1 MQERASSETAIVQLN
16 GKYTCA
22 SLERLPT
29 PCDEDECLYA
39 LSASG
44 YKEVEFATS
53 RESRLSSLVRPC
65 APRAHAFQCKCHHVI
80 FSSGAR
86 RITAL
91 THDMRDA
98 SPRAQSV
105 VQSMK
110 RADVRR
116 FRQPFAPRHHAAIN
130 HPSTQAYSVHFQA
143 PLLKRITRRRNHNST
158 QAHGELFAPR
168 PSPVGVFLKTLQ
180 VQPHSTL
187 SVLAHDVIDDAFNT
201 LASRLNRSRSVRP
214 CVEDVR
220 NESQL
225 RSGAL
230 LCAPLNVFGESS
242 KRFDR

>member
-1 MQERASSETAIVQLN
+1 
-16 GKYTCA
+16 
-22 SLERLPT
+22 
-29 PCDEDECLYA
+29 
-39 LSASG
+39 
-44 YKEVEFATS
+44 
-53 RESRLSSLVRPC
+53 
-65 APRAHAFQCKCHHVI
+65 
-80 FSSGAR
+80 
-86 RITAL
+86 
-91 THDMRDA
+91 
-98 SPRAQSV
+98 
-105 VQSMK
+105 MK

-225 RSGAL
+225 RGGAL

-242 KRFDR
+242 KRFDREPTGIYLHGDVIERMPRAWFHGYFAHVDLFVVVVVVDAV